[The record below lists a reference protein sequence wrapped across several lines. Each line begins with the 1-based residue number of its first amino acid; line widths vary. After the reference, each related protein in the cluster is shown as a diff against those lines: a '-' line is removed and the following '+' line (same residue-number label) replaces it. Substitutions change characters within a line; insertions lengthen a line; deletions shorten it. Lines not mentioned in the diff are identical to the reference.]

1 MDTRAVVEH
10 HLEALKAG
18 DVEET
23 LRDYTEESILI
34 TGGEVARG
42 LAALRAIFEPA
53 CQTLFKPGTFTFTLD
68 SLVAEGEYALI
79 TWRLRFEGGEITF
92 GTDTFLVRDGKIV
105 MQTGA
110 VQMA

>member
-10 HLEALKAG
+10 HLDALRASNL
-18 DVEET
+18 EET
-23 LRDYTEESILI
+23 LADYTEESVLI
-34 TGGEVARG
+34 TGGTVAKG
-42 LAALRAIFEPA
+42 IDALRAIFAPA
-53 CQTLFKPGTFTFTLD
+53 LETLFKPGGFEFTLD
-68 SLVAEGEYALI
+68 SLDVHGEYALI

-92 GTDTFLVRDGKIV
+92 GTDTFHVRDGKIV